1 MTETEQNEKP
11 SRKETL
17 KTKAIGALIAALLA
31 SGGGNAYL
39 GVNWHD
45 ALALSANLLQ
55 AAHIYAEA
63 CQGGQAGDEHIR

>member
-1 MTETEQNEKP
+1 MDK
-11 SRKETL
+11 KEAL

-31 SGGGNAYL
+31 SSGGNAYL

-63 CQGGQAGDEHIR
+63 CQKDEAVRQGE

>member
-1 MTETEQNEKP
+1 MDK
-11 SRKETL
+11 KEAL

-31 SGGGNAYL
+31 SSGGNAYL